1 MNSQHFGITT
11 CQVKNPLAR
20 RVMQIT
26 IHSIEKISIKEIYVY
41 TFIYSIYIYIKNI
54 YIYK

>member
-11 CQVKNPLAR
+11 CQVKNPLVR

-26 IHSIEKISIKEIYVY
+26 IHSIEKISIKEIYLY
-41 TFIYSIYIYIKNI
+41 KKYIYL
-54 YIYK
+54 

>member
-41 TFIYSIYIYIKNI
+41 ILYMNIYTYIKKYIYL
-54 YIYK
+54 